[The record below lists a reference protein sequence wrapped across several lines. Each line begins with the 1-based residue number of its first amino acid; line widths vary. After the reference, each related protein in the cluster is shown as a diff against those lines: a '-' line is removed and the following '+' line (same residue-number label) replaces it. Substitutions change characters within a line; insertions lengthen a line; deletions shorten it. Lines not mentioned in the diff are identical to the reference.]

1 MAIDFDEEKHASPLE
16 EAQWTREEIA
26 GKLDEIL
33 IELRSDKSASI
44 LNGLVPEIHKIGT
57 NISVLTTIAVM
68 WSLFVILRAIF

>member
-68 WSLFVILRAIF
+68 WSLVCDS

>member
-1 MAIDFDEEKHASPLE
+1 MAIDFDEEKHASPVE

-68 WSLFVILRAIF
+68 WSLVCDS